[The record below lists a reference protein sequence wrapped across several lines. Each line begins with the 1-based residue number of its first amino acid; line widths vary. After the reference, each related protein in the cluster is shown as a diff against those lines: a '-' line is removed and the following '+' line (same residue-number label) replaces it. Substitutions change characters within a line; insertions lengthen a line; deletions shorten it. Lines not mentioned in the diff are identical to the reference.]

1 MSRKVLFR
9 SDIAFEP
16 RVNGWYAWPFLI
28 YPPTLGMITNSNHLK
43 LLESYVKSPQV
54 HINASRDPALIGGP
68 FINYQGDVA
77 NVEQFARDTREKL
90 GELCS
95 LATKVIEF
103 HDRMNAMDGSSVEP
117 LYDELPAELRGIT
130 ELTYDIRSR
139 PSLRLIEALV
149 YEKFSTDRFQSLRLI
164 KSDMDNRP
172 FALSTPCFKGDDGF
186 VLQVP
191 FASEDVDTLMAAKFE
206 PVDFDTLAALV
217 GRLSNGACT
226 PEQLE
231 QMVTEEARAP
241 HPGSEYD
248 GDGLRVRYFAHASAL
263 IQSRHVSIMVDPFIP
278 SADANGIP
286 SFSDLDL
293 PARIDYVLL
302 THNHSDHVLFETL
315 LQIRSRIGAIV
326 VPKTSGNGITDPSLK
341 MILNRTGFAN
351 VIELG
356 ELESIDL
363 PQGAITGLPFLGE
376 HGDMNII
383 GKLGY
388 AIRDNGASTMFLADS
403 NNLDTEMYR
412 LIAGKLGKIDT
423 IFIGMECRGAPMSW
437 LYGSFL
443 TKPLTRS
450 QDQSR
455 RLNGSDC
462 ERAYDLVSC
471 FKPNSVFVYAM
482 GAEPALRFI
491 SSISYDDESE
501 PILESNLLVEKL
513 RSEDIYS
520 ARLFGKREIII
531 ANGRMKLVGDAVPEP
546 F

>member
-1 MSRKVLFR
+1 MSRKVFFR
-9 SDIAFEP
+9 ADIAFEP
-16 RVNGWYAWPFLI
+16 RVNSWYAWPFLI

-54 HINASRDPALIGGP
+54 HINAARDPALIGGP

-77 NVEQFARDTREKL
+77 NVEQFAAQTRT
-90 GELCS
+90 S
-95 LATKVIEF
+95 LAELSSLANKVFEF
-103 HDRMNAMDGSSVEP
+103 HERLNVLDGNSVEP

-149 YEKFSTDRFQSLRLI
+149 YEKYSTDRFQSLRLI

-172 FALSTPCFKGDDGF
+172 FALSTPCFQGDDGI
-186 VLQVP
+186 VLNVP
-191 FASEDVDTLMAAKFE
+191 FASGDVDVLMSAKYQGVE
-206 PVDFDTLAALV
+206 FDTLLALV
-217 GRLSNGACT
+217 EKLSNSACSAA
-226 PEQLE
+226 QLE
-231 QMVTEEARAP
+231 QLVTDTPVVANSGNEFA
-241 HPGSEYD
+241 

-263 IQSRHVSIMVDPFIP
+263 IQSRNVSIMVDPFIA
-278 SADANGIP
+278 SADANGIA

-341 MILNRTGFAN
+341 MILNRCGFPN

-363 PQGAITGLPFLGE
+363 PEGAITGLPFLGE

-412 LIAGKLGKIDT
+412 LIARKLGKIDT

-443 TKPLTRS
+443 AKSLTRS

-462 ERAYDLVSC
+462 ERAYALVSC
-471 FKPNSVFVYAM
+471 FTPHSVFVYAM

-501 PILESNLLVEKL
+501 PIIESNLLVEKL
-513 RSEDIYS
+513 RNEDIYS
-520 ARLFGKREIII
+520 ARLFGKREILISH
-531 ANGRMKLVGDAVPEP
+531 GRIKLVGDAVPEP

>member
-1 MSRKVLFR
+1 MSRKVFFR

-16 RVNGWYAWPFLI
+16 RVNSWYAWPFLI
-28 YPPTLGMITNSNHLK
+28 YPPTLGMITNNNHLK
-43 LLESYVKSPQV
+43 LLESYIKSPQV
-54 HINASRDPALIGGP
+54 HINASRDPSLIGGP

-77 NVEQFARDTREKL
+77 NVEQFAKDTRE
-90 GELCS
+90 S
-95 LATKVIEF
+95 LAELSSVANKVFEF
-103 HDRMNAMDGSSVEP
+103 HERLNVLDGSSVEP
-117 LYDELPAELRGIT
+117 LYDDLPAELRGIT
-130 ELTYDIRSR
+130 ELTYDIRNR
-139 PSLRLIEALV
+139 PSLRLIESLV
-149 YEKFSTDRFQSLRLI
+149 YEKYSTDRFQSLRLI

-172 FALSTPCFKGDDGF
+172 FALSTPCFQGDDGI
-186 VLQVP
+186 VLKVP
-191 FASEDVDTLMAAKFE
+191 FASKDVDVLMAAKHE
-206 PVDFDTLAALV
+206 GVDFDTLLALV
-217 GRLSNGACT
+217 DKLSNGACT
-226 PEQLE
+226 AAQLE
-231 QMVTEEARAP
+231 EMVTEQPVVAN
-241 HPGSEYD
+241 PGNEYD

-263 IQSRHVSIMVDPFIP
+263 IQSRNVSIMVDPFIP

-341 MILNRTGFAN
+341 MILNRTGFPN

-356 ELESIDL
+356 ELESIAL
-363 PQGAITGLPFLGE
+363 PEGAITGLPFLGE

-412 LIAGKLGKIDT
+412 LIANKIGKIDT

-443 TKPLTRS
+443 TKALTRG

-462 ERAYDLVSC
+462 ERAYELVSC
-471 FKPNSVFVYAM
+471 FTPHSVFVYAM

-501 PILESNLLVEKL
+501 PILESNMLVEKL
-513 RSEDIYS
+513 RQQDIYS

-531 ANGRMKLVGDAVPEP
+531 ANGRMRTIGDAVPEP